1 MPTIPIP
8 PLEENSPEQHA
19 YFDAIKKRM
28 ELDDVPL
35 VTRAMVYKLDTAIA
49 HAKGMGVLMEA
60 TGYSRAGSR
69 KCWLSPHQR
78 CTRATTEW
86 SRILL
91 PGCSRVRKQRT
102 PQSGSKQTLSS
113 WPCTA

>member
-49 HAKGMGVLMEA
+49 HAKGMGVLM
-60 TGYSRAGSR
+60 GSNGV
-69 KCWLSPHQR
+69 
-78 CTRATTEW
+78 
-86 SRILL
+86 L
-91 PGCSRVRKQRT
+91 PGWFKEMLAVATSAVYACDY
-102 PQSGSKQTLSS
+102 
-113 WPCTA
+113 